1 VGDAVGEHVQVL
13 ATAVAPLL
21 TIDTSRTSQE
31 EAVDIKVGIQHV
43 SREVV
48 VDSSETAKDIEKA
61 FSAAL
66 SDDTVLRLT
75 DAHGRQVLIPANK
88 IAYIDLGEENARRVG
103 FGTL

>member
-1 VGDAVGEHVQVL
+1 M
-13 ATAVAPLL
+13 
-21 TIDTSRTSQE
+21 
-31 EAVDIKVGIQHV
+31 DIKVGIQHI

-48 VDSSETAKDIEKA
+48 VDSSDSAKDIEKA

-66 SDDTVLRLT
+66 SDDTFLRLT
-75 DAHGRQVLIPANK
+75 DSQGRQVLIPADK

>member
-1 VGDAVGEHVQVL
+1 M
-13 ATAVAPLL
+13 
-21 TIDTSRTSQE
+21 
-31 EAVDIKVGIQHV
+31 DIKVGIQHV

-48 VDSSETAKDIEKA
+48 VDTTESARDVEQA

-66 SDDTVLRLT
+66 AGDTFLRLT
-75 DAHGRQVLIPANK
+75 DSHGRQVLIPADK